1 MTKYLRDFQ
10 IVFFLLRKSTTFV
23 VHILLNMSVYFLMLP
38 FLYSKF
44 SRFVFMSCLLLV
56 YLSCIEKLWG
66 KYSYLAKELK

>member
-10 IVFFLLRKSTTFV
+10 IVFFFVKKVNFV